1 FHKYKGGDLK
11 GWTSA
16 RYMPLIATK
25 YKSSPDQM
33 PFDFAEVI
41 AAIAPRAVF
50 VVAPLHDD
58 NFDVNGVREVLAT
71 AAPIYKLLGVPEH
84 LQAVHPDS
92 AHDFPDAE
100 RKQSYEF

>member
-1 FHKYKGGDLK
+1 
-11 GWTSA
+11 
-16 RYMPLIATK
+16 MPLIATK
-25 YKSSPDQM
+25 YNNSPDHM
-33 PFDFAEVI
+33 PFDFPEVL

-58 NFDVNGVREVLAT
+58 NFDIDGVRECLA
-71 AAPIYKLLGVPEH
+71 AARPIYKLLGHADH

-100 RKQSYEF
+100 RQQSYEFLDRVLKLSATP